1 MTELPRVTYSNTGMD
16 FSGVEATLD
25 QSFDHVNGRLGQQ
38 FGNIVG
44 GDRDCRLGEP
54 YDVVSPLDSD
64 IAIGTFTDASAE
76 AIDTAVAA
84 ARQAGS
90 GWWRRDWHRRIS
102 ALRRWRSVLAERR
115 YDLAAAAVLEIG
127 KSRMEGMGEAEE
139 ALDLIDYY
147 CSQMEAAAGMR
158 QALRSDIVG
167 ESNTNVMR
175 PHGVFA
181 VVAPFN
187 FPLALSVNMMAAA
200 LVAGNTVVFKPAPG
214 CGLTAR
220 WLVEAALDAGVPD
233 GAINLVC
240 GGDATGRTLVG
251 HEGIDG
257 IAFTGSHDAGM
268 SIFRQTAQGPF
279 ARPVIAEMG
288 GKNPAYVT
296 ASADL
301 TVAAE
306 GIARSA
312 FGLQG
317 QKCSACSVVYV
328 DQSVHSTF
336 LAELTRFTAGL
347 SIGDPRHRGT
357 FMGATYSQAAADR
370 YERCVAQAGI
380 EGQVL
385 SGGERLTGGIFDRGF
400 YLRPTIVD
408 LPAASELTRE
418 EFFMPFLAVRAVASL
433 QAGLDEGNAVKYG
446 LAAGIYTRD
455 AAELDLF
462 LETAEAGVLYANRA
476 SGATTGAWPGLQS
489 FCGWKGS
496 GVTHKGGLGPNFL
509 AQFLREQSQTLRLQ

>member
-1 MTELPRVTYSNTGMD
+1 MTELPRVTYSNLGMD
-16 FSGVEATLD
+16 FSAVEAALD
-25 QSFDHVNGRLGQQ
+25 MSLDRLHGQLGRS

-44 GDRDCRLGEP
+44 ADWDSRVGAAF
-54 YDVVSPLDSD
+54 DVFSPLDSD
-64 IAIGTFTDASAE
+64 IAIGSFTAASAE
-76 AIDTAVAA
+76 AIDQAVAA
-84 ARQAGS
+84 ARQVS
-90 GWWRRDWHRRIS
+90 TSWWRRDWHRRIS
-102 ALRRWRSVLAERR
+102 TLRRWRDVLAGRR

-127 KSRMEGMGEAEE
+127 KSRMEGVGEAEE

-147 CSQMEAAAGMR
+147 CSQMEATAGMR

-181 VVAPFN
+181 IVAPFN
-187 FPLALSVNMMAAA
+187 FPLALAVNMMAAA

-214 CGLTAR
+214 CGLTAHM
-220 WLVEAALDAGVPD
+220 LVQAALDAGVPA

-240 GGDATGRTLVG
+240 GGDETGRALVSHQG
-251 HEGIDG
+251 VDG

-296 ASADL
+296 ATADL
-301 TVAAE
+301 KVAAE
-306 GIARSA
+306 GVARSA

-328 DQSVHSTF
+328 DESVRAPF
-336 LAELTRFTAGL
+336 VAELKRFAEAI
-347 SIGDPRHRGT
+347 SIGDPRQRGT
-357 FMGATYSQAAADR
+357 FMGATYNKAAADR
-370 YERCVAQAGI
+370 FERCVAQARK
-380 EGQVL
+380 EGEVVTGGKRL
-385 SGGERLTGGIFDRGF
+385 SGGLFDRGY
-400 YLRPTIVD
+400 YLPPTIVD
-408 LPAASELTRE
+408 LPAASDLTRE
-418 EFFMPFLAVRAVASL
+418 EFFMPFLAIRAVPDLEAALS
-433 QAGLDEGNAVKYG
+433 EGNAVKYG

-455 AAELDLF
+455 PSHLDLF

-509 AQFLREQSQTLRLQ
+509 AQFLREQSHTLRLQ

>member
-1 MTELPRVTYSNTGMD
+1 MSELPRVTYSNTGVD
-16 FSGVEATLD
+16 FSAVETALD
-25 QSFDHVNGRLGQQ
+25 QSFLHVSDQLGAR
-38 FGNIVG
+38 FGNIIG
-44 GDRDCRLGEP
+44 GDRDSRLGETFE
-54 YDVVSPLDSD
+54 VVSPLDSD
-64 IAIGTFTDASAE
+64 IVLGTFTAASAQ
-76 AIDTAVAA
+76 AIDQAVAA
-84 ARQAGS
+84 AREAS
-90 GWWRRDWHRRIS
+90 NTWWRRDWHRRIS
-102 ALRRWRSVLAERR
+102 TLRRWRGVLAERR
-115 YDLAAAAVLEIG
+115 YDLAAAAVMEIG
-127 KSRMEGMGEAEE
+127 KSRMEGVGEAEE

-147 CSQMEAAAGMR
+147 CSQMETTAGMR
-158 QALRSDIVG
+158 QALRSDIIG

-200 LVAGNTVVFKPAPG
+200 LVTGNTVVFKPAPG

-220 WLVEAALDAGVPD
+220 WLVEAALDAGVPE

-240 GGDATGRTLVG
+240 GGDETGRALVG
-251 HEGIDG
+251 HKGIDG

-268 SIFRQTAQGPF
+268 SIFRQAAQGPF

-296 ASADL
+296 SSADL
-301 TVAAE
+301 AVAAE

-328 DQSVHSTF
+328 EQSVHADF
-336 LAELTRFTAGL
+336 IAQLKRFTENL
-347 SIGDPRHRGT
+347 SIGDPRQRGI
-357 FMGATYSQAAADR
+357 FMGATYSKAAADR
-370 YERCVAQAGI
+370 YERCVAQARS
-380 EGQVL
+380 EGVVV
-385 SGGERLTGGIFDRGF
+385 SGGERLSGDLFDRGF

-418 EFFMPFLAVRAVASL
+418 EFFMPFLAVRAV
-433 QAGLDEGNAVKYG
+433 QGLDAAIEEGNGVKYG
-446 LAAGIYTRD
+446 LSAGIYTHD
-455 AAELDLF
+455 PAQLDQF

-509 AQFLREQSQTLRLQ
+509 AQFLREQSHTLRLQ